1 MARLPPAQNAQFG
14 ALKHGLPANGD
25 PVQIGPCALA
35 PSGASYRVSPVSWP
49 DFAAAD
55 QADLVRIIKRKLKKI
70 QYRPT

>member
-1 MARLPPAQNAQFG
+1 MACSAWRQAATLATTLPLRSA
-14 ALKHGLPANGD
+14 
-25 PVQIGPCALA
+25 VPCALA